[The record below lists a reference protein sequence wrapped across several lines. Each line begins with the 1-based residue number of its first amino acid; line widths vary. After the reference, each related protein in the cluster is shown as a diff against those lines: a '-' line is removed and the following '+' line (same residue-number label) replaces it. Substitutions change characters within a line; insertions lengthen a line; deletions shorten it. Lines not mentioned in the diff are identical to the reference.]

1 MNVKTRLVVST
12 TVVLALA
19 LAALAVVISTVAAGQ
34 AREDGLR
41 YAGSLAESEAE
52 RVEAGVLRQLQTA
65 HDLGSTL
72 SVLAA
77 GRKGDRVVAD
87 AVQAERCSRPIPACS
102 ACGPPSSPT
111 PSTAGTPLT

>member
-87 AVQAERCSRPIPACS
+87 AVQPNCSRPIPACS